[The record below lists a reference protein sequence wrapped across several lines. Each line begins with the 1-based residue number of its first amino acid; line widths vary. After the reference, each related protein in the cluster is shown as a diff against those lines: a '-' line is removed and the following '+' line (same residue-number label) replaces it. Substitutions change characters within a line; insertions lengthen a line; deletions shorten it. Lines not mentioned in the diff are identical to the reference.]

1 MNKNF
6 HGKKNSIISIWAH
19 ADHKSFKSNR
29 VNLLNSKREREN
41 QWEKECTK
49 QTYRLKDIGPRN
61 LCHETSQVYINTDKS
76 RLLSFNPRHVL
87 QVQILHRA
95 NKKEGEK
102 NSAKRGP
109 LLLRNQKTLT
119 SIPCKKRKKENAIK
133 LRLLI
138 QADYY
143 TFASE

>member
-1 MNKNF
+1 MF
-6 HGKKNSIISIWAH
+6 Y
-19 ADHKSFKSNR
+19 KSKFFT
-29 VNLLNSKREREN
+29 E
-41 QWEKECTK
+41 
-49 QTYRLKDIGPRN
+49 
-61 LCHETSQVYINTDKS
+61 
-76 RLLSFNPRHVL
+76 
-87 QVQILHRA
+87 A